1 MINTDILQRGDKLMY
16 GDDVVQVL
24 SISKTSLRVYNIT
37 QDFFIPKWV
46 EAKEFEYL
54 EIPVLP
60 IILIN
65 SMGVEKEVIITH
77 DHELNK
83 FNSLWELSVR

>member
-1 MINTDILQRGDKLMY
+1 MINTDIVQRGDKLMY

-54 EIPVLP
+54 EVS
-60 IILIN
+60 
-65 SMGVEKEVIITH
+65 SMTVSVVMDDVIKEVELKYS
-77 DHELNK
+77 HEYKRFLQ
-83 FNSLWELSVR
+83 LWELSGR